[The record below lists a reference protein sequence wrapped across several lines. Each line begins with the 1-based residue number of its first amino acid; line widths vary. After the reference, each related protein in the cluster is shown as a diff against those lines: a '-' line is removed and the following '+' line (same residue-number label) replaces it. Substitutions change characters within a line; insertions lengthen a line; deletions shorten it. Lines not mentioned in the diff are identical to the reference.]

1 MLEKG
6 LNLKNSFATHLTDLK
21 MGEDINNRKRRL
33 DDDVPEPV
41 CFPLMIIS
49 KNFTLSLFMSQH

>member
-6 LNLKNSFATHLTDLK
+6 LNLKNSFAIHLTDIK
-21 MGEDINNRKRRL
+21 MSDDINNRKRRL

-41 CFPLMIIS
+41 CFPLIILS
-49 KNFTLSLFMSQH
+49 KNLTHNLFMS